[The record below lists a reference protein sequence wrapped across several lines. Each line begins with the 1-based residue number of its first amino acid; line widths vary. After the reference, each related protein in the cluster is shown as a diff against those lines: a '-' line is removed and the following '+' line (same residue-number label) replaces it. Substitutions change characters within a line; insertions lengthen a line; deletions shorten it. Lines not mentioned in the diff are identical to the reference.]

1 MNYYPQS
8 AGKRAMKMQEV
19 ILQARAVEDHGGK
32 RQAGTERSVWAIAPM
47 S

>member
-19 ILQARAVEDHGGK
+19 ILQARARK
-32 RQAGTERSVWAIAPM
+32 ITWWQAGTERSVWAIAPM